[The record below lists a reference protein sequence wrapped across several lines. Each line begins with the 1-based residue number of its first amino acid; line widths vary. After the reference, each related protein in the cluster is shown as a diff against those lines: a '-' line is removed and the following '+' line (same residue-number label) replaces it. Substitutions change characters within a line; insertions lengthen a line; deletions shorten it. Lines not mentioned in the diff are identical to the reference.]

1 MPALARRPALLA
13 LLIALASWP
22 LFLFR
27 LSVPH
32 MIVFDEI
39 HYVAAA
45 RQLIALSGP
54 TNIEHPLLAKELI
67 AASMLAF
74 GDTPFGWRFAS
85 TIAGAA
91 TVAGAFA
98 LALVVTRRVRA
109 GLLAAI
115 LTLLGF
121 TVYVQA
127 RIAMLDTFMLAFLI
141 WGIVLLA
148 GSMRGGSVTR
158 WTAGAVLLGL
168 ATACKW
174 AAAPYV
180 AAAGV
185 AFLVLRRGRTDRWPG
200 MRTIPALALLGGV
213 SVATYFLTFAP
224 AFFYTTDALTPRT
237 LLPFQYEMY
246 QRQTQVLPPHTYQ
259 SNWWT
264 WPLMIRPIW
273 YLYER
278 ADEAQRGILL
288 IGNPAVMWGGLVAVA
303 ACFAGWVKTGA
314 ARLLAP
320 AMLWTFAVGIF
331 AVIPKSLG
339 FYYYYYPASV
349 FVAVALAVALDEW
362 RVPVG
367 RRVEAYLLLAFAL
380 TLYFLPVLSAQA
392 LAHAGAFSRWTWF
405 SSWI

>member
-1 MPALARRPALLA
+1 MPTVTRHPAILG
-13 LLIALASWP
+13 LLIALAVWP

-27 LSVPH
+27 LAVPH
-32 MIVFDEI
+32 MIVFDEV

-45 RQLIALSGP
+45 RALIALSMP
-54 TNIEHPLLAKELI
+54 VNIEHPLLAKELI

-98 LALVVTRRVRA
+98 LAQVMTGRVRA
-109 GLLAAI
+109 GVLAAV

-121 TVYVQA
+121 TVYIQA

-141 WGIVLLA
+141 WAIVLLA
-148 GSMRGGSVTR
+148 ASMRSGSWTR

-185 AFLVLRRGRTDRWPG
+185 AFLVLRRGRADRWPG
-200 MRTIPALALLGGV
+200 MHPVLALALLGGV
-213 SVATYFLTFAP
+213 SVAVYFLTFLP
-224 AFFYTTDALTPRT
+224 AFFYAHDALTLRG

-246 QRQTQVLPPHTYQ
+246 QRQTQGLPPHTYQ

-264 WPLMIRPIW
+264 WPLLIRPIW
-273 YLYER
+273 YLYEP
-278 ADEAQRGILL
+278 ADGAQRGILL

-349 FVAVALAVALDEW
+349 FVAIAAAVALDEW
-362 RVPVG
+362 RG
-367 RRVEAYLLLAFAL
+367 DIRRWVEAYLLLAVAL
-380 TLYFLPVLSAQA
+380 ALYFLPVLSAQA

-405 SSWI
+405 ASWV